1 MTLGNVSLPMGDF
14 SLWTFVLSCT
24 TLVLAALISW
34 EFRSWNRLRHV
45 PGPFLH
51 SISIYGMNKLAMS
64 GRMAFALKAMGEKYG
79 R

>member
-1 MTLGNVSLPMGDF
+1 MILGNVSLPIGDF
-14 SLWTFVLSCT
+14 PLWTLALSGT
-24 TLVLAALISW
+24 TLALAALISW
-34 EFRSWNRLRHV
+34 EFRSWNRLKHV

-64 GRMAFALKAMGEKYG
+64 GRMAFALKEMGEKYG